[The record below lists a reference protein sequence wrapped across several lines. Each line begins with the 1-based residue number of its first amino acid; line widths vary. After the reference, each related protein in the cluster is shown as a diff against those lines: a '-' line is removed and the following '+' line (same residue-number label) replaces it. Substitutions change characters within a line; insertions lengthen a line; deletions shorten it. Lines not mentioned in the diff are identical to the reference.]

1 MAELKVKVNDALL
14 DELKAVWQFNK
25 RHVRP
30 DILKR
35 MGWHEWENFL
45 GDVLAHGYQQASNS
59 PLEFMK
65 QVRDHKDP
73 IFLDPRKRA
82 ARAAKVGGKQGATL
96 QRFEH
101 EFERAYS

>member
-1 MAELKVKVNDALL
+1 MAELKVKIPDPLL
-14 DELKAVWQFNK
+14 EELKQVWQFNK

-35 MGWHEWENFL
+35 MGWNDWDAFL
-45 GDVLAHGYQQASNS
+45 GDMLAHGYRQASEA
-59 PLEFMK
+59 PMDFMK
-65 QVRDHKDP
+65 QVRDAKDP

-82 ARAAKVGGKQGATL
+82 AKAGGKLSGKTL

>member
-1 MAELKVKVNDALL
+1 MADLKVKIPDALL
-14 DELKAVWQFNK
+14 DELKSVWQFNK

-35 MGWHEWENFL
+35 MGWESWESFV
-45 GDVLAHGYQQASNS
+45 GDLLAHGYKAASES
-59 PLEFMK
+59 PVEFMR
-65 QVRDHKDP
+65 QVRDNKDP

-82 ARAAKVGGKQGATL
+82 KANGKHPSAL

-101 EFERAYS
+101 EYERAYS